1 MWEKAAGPPRGGKPM
16 KNVSIRTK
24 ILTGVVVLNLV
35 GALLVIVYLHQ
46 SFSGGLDVWAQ
57 KSLDVGAASW
67 SQVNNIASNE
77 FGDLAVPANAQKYLE
92 ALKGISTADYGLMM
106 DKNSVDQKAYSAAL
120 EAAGKPSN
128 WDERENFVL
137 TASTDEALA
146 EKMQFKTTTAEDVPE
161 IGKIVGIENG
171 SCTGICHQNIQQ
183 PGDYWKV
190 AWSADGNSRAHVVF
204 PVTDKSG
211 KQVGLV
217 YSIEDITAQAE
228 NAKSVIYRT
237 MIAIGLTLLIVT
249 LVIGAM
255 LDLWVFKRLNYMISS
270 MEELSMRVAGGDFY
284 AKYTPS
290 DHQDEIGKFEKFF
303 ERFLDLMTAT
313 LRSLVDK

>member
-1 MWEKAAGPPRGGKPM
+1 M
-16 KNVSIRTK
+16 KNMSIRTK
-24 ILTGVVVLNLV
+24 ILTGVVALNVL

-46 SFSGGLDVWAQ
+46 SFAGGLDIWAQ
-57 KSLDVGAASW
+57 KSLDVGSASW
-67 SQVNNIASNE
+67 SEVNRIAADE
-77 FGDLAVPANAQKYLE
+77 FGNLAAPANAQKYLE
-92 ALKGISTADYGLMM
+92 SLKGISTADYGLMM
-106 DKNSVDQKAYSAAL
+106 DKKSVDQKAYTAAL

-128 WDERENFVL
+128 WDERENFVMV
-137 TASTDEALA
+137 ASTDEALA
-146 EKMQFKTTTAEDVPE
+146 EKMQLKTTTAEDVPE

-171 SCTGICHQNIQQ
+171 SCTGVCHRNIQE

-190 AWSADGNSRAHVVF
+190 AWSDDGDSRTHVIF
-204 PVTDKSG
+204 PVTDKTG

-217 YSIEDITAQAE
+217 YSIENITPQAE

-237 MIAIGLTLLIVT
+237 MISIGLTLLIVT

-290 DHQDEIGKFEKFF
+290 EYHDEIGKFEKFF